1 MKGRKRK
8 KTTGREAERERQGE
22 EELLAS
28 MEVEIMA
35 QGSMEVL
42 ACQIL
47 YDVVERSNENG
58 GLSGRKERISGWR
71 VGNVGGEEEDEGSA
85 AVYTAN

>member
-1 MKGRKRK
+1 MEGS
-8 KTTGREAERERQGE
+8 E
-22 EELLAS
+22 EQLAG
-28 MEVEIMA
+28 MGVGVMT

-47 YDVVERSNENG
+47 YDVVQRSNENG